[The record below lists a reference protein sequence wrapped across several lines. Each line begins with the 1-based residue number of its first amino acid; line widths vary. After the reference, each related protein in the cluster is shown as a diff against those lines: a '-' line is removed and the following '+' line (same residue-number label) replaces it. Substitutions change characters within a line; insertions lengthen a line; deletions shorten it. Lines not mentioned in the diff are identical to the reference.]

1 MTIAGPSSSSAIVPG
16 TKFERKTK
24 MNKVLIL
31 MFAMIALAVVAF
43 GADNTLG
50 SWKYNASESKLPPG
64 MSPITNLVL
73 KREGVDGGAKI
84 SAKEDRA
91 DGSKLDTTTTVKY
104 DGKKVVV
111 TGTGLRWNTTAIR
124 QIDANTLAEERWM
137 TGTKYHSKVRTVVS
151 ADGKRTTSTAVGTGA
166 DGKPFTAIIVFDKQ

>member
-1 MTIAGPSSSSAIVPG
+1 
-16 TKFERKTK
+16 

-31 MFAMIALAVVAF
+31 TFAMVAMAVVAF

-50 SWKYNASESKLPPG
+50 SWRYNARESKLPPG

-73 KREGVDGGAKI
+73 TREGIEGGVKISAK

-104 DGKKVVV
+104 DGKKVAV
-111 TGTGLRWNTTAIR
+111 TGTGLRWNTTAIK
-124 QIDANTLAEERWM
+124 QIDDANTLAEERWM

-151 ADGKRTTSTAVGTGA
+151 VRRQEDDFDRGRNGCGWQ
-166 DGKPFTAIIVFDKQ
+166 AIYRNNCF